1 MREEGSRPSQQRQ
14 RAKSKENKKLTRF
27 LPYLRLRPSKK
38 HLKKSVK
45 GEVTFIALMD
55 SCSTSSFC
63 TFEAV
68 SRIKNVLTASKYCEI
83 VTMMGKTKAAS
94 MPTGSFT
101 LSALDFLQENNTTSI
116 EFQDC
121 FLVDEISPVL
131 HAFPKECKHFIPE
144 EYQEY
149 LDFTID
155 NSEKVSLLLGQ
166 DVLGKLLLSLTPV
179 NPPHDGLTVY
189 HTKFGHV
196 VAGAT
201 KLPHACQ
208 SNQQTFSTHA
218 HSKVSNGTTTV
229 MLTSTDRLAMVL
241 QEQWRSEKLASD
253 STELSLEE
261 SEALRLYR
269 QSVVYH
275 EKEKRYEVKYPFLSD
290 PFFSNNSRTIF
301 NRYLTLEKRLLRP
314 GNETTYEQY
323 CNYLDE
329 FIQIGN
335 AEKVPDKERDE
346 LEQSKYG
353 KHFFA
358 PHFPVESDSISTP
371 CRPVFHFSHSA
382 PKGRDSLGNE
392 VPSQSLNSVMLQGCN
407 MVADLL
413 KQQLKFRRHSV
424 AVLAD
429 VKKMFHAVKLHPSH
443 RNYCLF
449 YYRVGGPKNKNQP
462 VDLWRMTSLNFGT
475 KAAPW
480 LAQMTLYENAKRVCE
495 LNPENENFKLA
506 KQLLLNNT
514 YVDDV
519 LFSCPDDV
527 TANQRISD
535 MMEINKEGSFFLRK
549 FASNSSTLLSQ
560 IDPEL
565 RAEGTDIIDMAPDES
580 QCWFISKDQKA
591 LGLSW
596 SCKEDAYQFSV
607 PDDKLLQGEFVSRR
621 SMARLISFLGFDTLG
636 YKSCFLLEGR
646 FYIQQ
651 SFSES
656 SNPSQDW
663 DDAVSESLAEQFRA
677 WAAMIPEL
685 SECRLPRHTPY
696 DRTERF
702 CNGSIILCSDGG
714 SRGCGAVAYIRAFD
728 MVEKEWIT
736 RFLCARGRVR
746 NERDLK
752 TIPRCELAGLSL
764 LSKLSET
771 ISEAWNVDTKHFT
784 AFIDSEI
791 VYYWTR
797 HTDPLRLNSYVGVR
811 VAQIKSHNLKIRL
824 LGTQDNPA
832 DFLTKC
838 HHSVQ
843 NTVKS
848 PLWNFGASFFRKCD
862 GECICKHDC
871 SENEWPAENSKP
883 PTELSAELRQLIT
896 TEYQKSAVVTMTT
909 RTANAEPC
917 ILDSILQKSF
927 SFEKNIML
935 VVRCLQFIFKAGLS
949 TKKSKGES
957 RLKHFN
963 DRPTHVRDL
972 RTHAELLL
980 VSATQQKHYGE
991 EMKDLLAGR
1000 PVSKSSKL
1008 AKLNPFISYEITTG
1022 KVLLTNTFARSLE
1035 TRKPV
1040 SKYSVKK
1047 IIVKHGLPV
1056 IRNRSRLNYI
1066 VELPH
1071 SQRNP
1076 YIIPPKCPFAF
1087 SLILSIHEQYYH
1099 AQVSFVV
1106 AQIRLF
1112 CHMQALMRQVKVVVH
1127 KCISCQKQ
1135 FTKRAKA
1142 LIGYLDKN
1150 RTLGDGP
1157 ASGPMSTL
1165 AVDLIG
1171 PIHTSSQ
1178 EYPRS
1183 QPRKSYVLICVDTA
1197 SHFCIL
1203 IRLIDISGPTMIRA
1217 MESIHSRYGRL
1228 VTGIY
1233 SDRATNFRAASLAY
1247 QEFLNKPENITDLE
1261 NRAARAGFRWVHAPS
1276 RAPWA
1281 MGVVERYCA
1290 LAKRCLRSAFRKNE
1304 IFTNENLSHALDRI
1318 SSYLNSRPL
1327 LSVRAEVCPL
1337 EYLSPNSILFG
1348 YGCHSDSFD
1357 FEFSRAPSA
1366 ALENH
1371 FQRRTVLYRRFVKIF
1386 KNQYLSSLR
1395 TTQKW
1400 ARDFPKL
1407 KLDQLVLV
1415 EDQRYSKKHRFPIGR
1430 IVGVPEGNLS
1440 RTYQVRL
1447 RDSAEVTK
1455 DRQGNINFQS
1465 MFSGSHPVI
1474 VDKNVHSLY
1483 PLELDASPHF
1493 IEDNC
1498 KLHQDTVNLANHTP
1512 MYRETTMAFRSLIP
1526 RELSSAERDV
1536 TY

>member
-1 MREEGSRPSQQRQ
+1 M
-14 RAKSKENKKLTRF
+14 
-27 LPYLRLRPSKK
+27 
-38 HLKKSVK
+38 
-45 GEVTFIALMD
+45 
-55 SCSTSSFC
+55 
-63 TFEAV
+63 
-68 SRIKNVLTASKYCEI
+68 LTA
-83 VTMMGKTKAAS
+83 
-94 MPTGSFT
+94 
-101 LSALDFLQENNTTSI
+101 
-116 EFQDC
+116 
-121 FLVDEISPVL
+121 
-131 HAFPKECKHFIPE
+131 
-144 EYQEY
+144 
-149 LDFTID
+149 
-155 NSEKVSLLLGQ
+155 
-166 DVLGKLLLSLTPV
+166 
-179 NPPHDGLTVY
+179 
-189 HTKFGHV
+189 
-196 VAGAT
+196 
-201 KLPHACQ
+201 
-208 SNQQTFSTHA
+208 
-218 HSKVSNGTTTV
+218 
-229 MLTSTDRLAMVL
+229 TDRLAMVL
-241 QEQWRSEKLASD
+241 QEQWRSEKLVSD
-253 STELSLEE
+253 LTELSLEE
-261 SEALRLYR
+261 AEALRLYH
-269 QSVVYH
+269 QSLVYH

-290 PFFSNNSRTIF
+290 PFFSNNSRTIL

-314 GNETTYEQY
+314 ENEIINEQY
-323 CNYLDE
+323 CTYLDE
-329 FIQIGN
+329 FIEIGN
-335 AEKVPDKERDE
+335 AEKVPDQERVE

-358 PHFPVESDSISTP
+358 PHFWVEKLSTSTP
-371 CRPVFHFSHSA
+371 TRPVFHFSHKA

-413 KQQLKFRRHSV
+413 KQQLKFRRHPV

-429 VKKMFHAVKLHPSH
+429 VKKMFHAVKLNPQH

-462 VDLWRMTSLNFGT
+462 IDLFRMTSLNFGT

-480 LAQMTLYENAKRVCE
+480 LAQMTLYENAKRVCK
-495 LNPENENFKLA
+495 LHPNNENFKLA
-506 KQLLLNNT
+506 KELLTNNT

-519 LFSCPDDV
+519 LFSCPNDV
-527 TANQRISD
+527 IAKQRISD

-549 FASNSSTLLSQ
+549 YASNSSSLLSQ
-560 IDPEL
+560 IEPEL

-580 QCWFISKDQKA
+580 QCWFISQDQKA

-596 SCKEDAYQFSV
+596 SCKDDAYQFTV

-621 SMARLISFLGFDTLG
+621 EMAKLVSFLGFDSLG

-656 SNPSQDW
+656 TNPSQDW
-663 DDAVSESLAEQFRA
+663 DEPVSESLAEQFRN

-685 SECRLPRHTPY
+685 SDCRLPRYTPY

-702 CNGSIILCSDGG
+702 CNGSVILCSDGG
-714 SRGCGAVAYIRAFD
+714 SRGSGAVAYIRAFD
-728 MVEKEWIT
+728 MVEKEWVI

-752 TIPRCELAGLSL
+752 TIPRTELAGLSL
-764 LSKLSET
+764 LSKMSET
-771 ISEAWNVDTKHFT
+771 ISEAWNIETKHFT

-791 VYYWTR
+791 VYYWAR

-824 LGTQDNPA
+824 LRTQDNPA

-838 HHSVQ
+838 HHSVEK
-843 NTVKS
+843 TIKS
-848 PLWNFGASFFRKCD
+848 PLWNFGASFFQKCE
-862 GECICKHDC
+862 GECICKHEC
-871 SENEWPAENSKP
+871 SPNEWPAENTKP
-883 PTELSAELRQLIT
+883 PTELSAELKDTIIS
-896 TEYQKSAVVTMTT
+896 EYQKTAAVTMVTH
-909 RTANAEPC
+909 TAEE
-917 ILDSILQKSF
+917 SILYNILERSY
-927 SFEKNIML
+927 SFEKNIMI
-935 VVRCLQFIFKAGLS
+935 VTRCLQFIFKIGLS

-957 RLKHFN
+957 RLKHFV
-963 DRPTHVRDL
+963 DRPTHIRDL

-980 VSATQQKHYGE
+980 VSAVQQKHYGK
-991 EMKDLLAGR
+991 EMQDLLAGNE
-1000 PVSKSSKL
+1000 VAKNSKI
-1008 AKLNPFISYEITTG
+1008 ANLNPFISYQITVG
-1022 KVLLTNTFARSLE
+1022 KVFITDTFARSRK

-1040 SKYSVKK
+1040 SKQKVKK

-1076 YIIPPKCPFAF
+1076 YILPAKCSLSF
-1087 SLILSIHEQYYH
+1087 SLILAVHENNFH

-1112 CHMQALMRQVKVVVH
+1112 CHMAALMRQVKSVVH
-1127 KCISCQKQ
+1127 RCIPCQKQ
-1135 FTKRAKA
+1135 FAPRAKA
-1142 LIGYLDKN
+1142 LIGFLDKN

-1157 ASGPMSTL
+1157 GSGPMSSL
-1165 AVDLIG
+1165 AVDMIG
-1171 PIHTSSQ
+1171 PILTSSQ

-1183 QPRKSYVLICVDTA
+1183 SPRKSYVLICVDTA
-1197 SHFCIL
+1197 SHFCVL
-1203 IRLIDISGPTMIRA
+1203 KRLIDISGTEMVRA
-1217 MESIHSRYGRL
+1217 MESIHSNYGRL
-1228 VTGIY
+1228 VTSIY
-1233 SDRATNFRAASLAY
+1233 SDRGTNFRAASQVY
-1247 QEFLNKPENITDLE
+1247 QEFVNKPENITDLE

-1276 RAPWA
+1276 RSPWS
-1281 MGVVERYCA
+1281 MGIVERYCA

-1304 IFTNENLSHALDRI
+1304 IFTAENLNHALDRI

-1337 EYLSPNSILFG
+1337 EYLSPNAILFG

-1371 FQRRTVLYRRFVKIF
+1371 FQRRTVLYKRFVKIF

-1400 ARDFPKL
+1400 SRDYPKL
-1407 KLDQLVLV
+1407 KLNQICLV
-1415 EDQRYSKKHRFPIGR
+1415 EDQRYSKRHRFPLGR
-1430 IVGVPEGNLS
+1430 VVGVPSGALS
-1440 RTYQVRL
+1440 RTYKIRL

-1455 DRQGNINFQS
+1455 DKHGNINFQS
-1465 MFSGSHPVI
+1465 MFSGSHPTI
-1474 VDKNVHSLY
+1474 VDKNIHSLY
-1483 PLELDASPHF
+1483 PLELDAAPDF

-1498 KLHQDTVNLANHTP
+1498 KLHQDTVQMAAQVPL
-1512 MYRETTMAFRSLIP
+1512 YRETTMAFRSFVP
-1526 RELSSAERDV
+1526 REMTPAERASILQ
-1536 TY
+1536 